1 LSYFISFIII
11 LLLITLYIIYNGII
25 ILCDFMVKVRSPASA
40 TVINAISMGK
50 GSAFAIGLYI
60 TADVNILDEKTD
72 KDLKVISESLD
83 NPDMDTSLMD
93 LCAEMVYEKLS
104 EHDKFNLK
112 NIVLSIKTKSDIPPG
127 SGLSSSSA
135 ASNSV
140 VYATLL
146 TLLDEAGLSREDVE
160 FSDEDIVNMAID
172 ASLDARVTITGSF
185 DDATASYFG
194 GVVVTDNRKREFL
207 LKEKMEEHP
216 ILVYMPNFYSK
227 SGDSNPDRMK
237 LLSSLVETAFEFAKQ
252 KNYFKAL
259 NLNGLI
265 YSATLGFDSKIAVDA
280 LEAGALASGLSGTG
294 SSFVAIVS
302 DDSIDE
308 VKETWSKYEGRV
320 LETCVDN
327 RGCQLL

>member
-1 LSYFISFIII
+1 MKK
-11 LLLITLYIIYNGII
+11 T
-25 ILCDFMVKVRSPASA
+25 VRSPGSA
-40 TVINAISMGK
+40 TIINAIATGF
-50 GSAFAIGLYI
+50 GSAFGIGLDI
-60 TADVNILDEKTD
+60 ICDAKST
-72 KDLKVISESLD
+72 SESITCSND
-83 NPDMDTSLMD
+83 VGADDKLMK
-93 LCAEMVYEKLS
+93 LCAEKV
-104 EHDKFNLK
+104 FNHYDINDSDFGIDL
-112 NIVLSIKTKSDIPPG
+112 KTKSSLPMA

-135 ASNSV
+135 LSNAIVKAVSSIV
-140 VYATLL
+140 S
-146 TLLDEAGLSREDVE
+146 EE
-160 FSDEDIVNMAID
+160 FNLKPLNDMEIINMAID
-172 ASLDARVTITGSF
+172 ASLDAGVTITGSF